1 MKRMAQDSCFRIV
14 IAEDDRRIAE
24 IQQRFIEKIPGFT
37 VEGIALSLDEA
48 RDLVEILQP
57 DLILLDIHFP
67 EGTGLELLQELR
79 GRNQA
84 TDVILVTAAK
94 EASTLQAALRGG
106 VFDYI
111 LKPLVF
117 DRLQSALQNYSR
129 HRQQLEALVQQDSSL
144 AQQDVDQLLPRN
156 ETMLTR
162 SEGGDAQAGAAERK
176 ASADRGAT
184 SGLSDE
190 SSPKSLPKGIDALT
204 LDKIR
209 LAFASP
215 APASGSASGVG
226 SGALPTS
233 VNAETLGQQVGV
245 SRTTARRYLEF
256 LVSCNE
262 LEADI
267 SYGSVGRPERRYR
280 LRR

>member
-1 MKRMAQDSCFRIV
+1 MTQVLPTPDGSSDRAPYRIV

-24 IQQRFIEKIPGFT
+24 IQQRFIEKIPGFQ
-37 VEGIALSLDEA
+37 VEGIALTLGEA
-48 RDLVEILQP
+48 RDLTEILQP

-94 EASTLQAALRGG
+94 EAAILQAALRGG

-117 DRLQSALQNYSR
+117 DRLQAALQNYSH
-129 HRQQLEALVQQDSSL
+129 HRQKLETLVQSDCSL
-144 AQQDVDQLLPRN
+144 AQQDVDQLMPRSDVAPVLKA
-156 ETMLTR
+156 TT
-162 SEGGDAQAGAAERK
+162 SDAV
-176 ASADRGAT
+176 ASPT
-184 SGLSDE
+184 SGFSQ
-190 SSPKSLPKGIDALT
+190 KSLPKGIDALT
-204 LDKIR
+204 LDKVR
-209 LAFASP
+209 AAFDSDVAD
-215 APASGSASGVG
+215 
-226 SGALPTS
+226 L
-233 VNAETLGQQVGV
+233 VNAETLGRMVGV
-245 SRTTARRYLEF
+245 SRTTARRYLEY
-256 LVSCNE
+256 LVSNQQ

-280 LRR
+280 RIGH

>member
-1 MKRMAQDSCFRIV
+1 MTQVLPTSEAESRPSYRIV

-24 IQQRFIEKIPGFT
+24 IQQRFIEKIPGFE
-37 VEGIALSLDEA
+37 VEGIALTLDEA
-48 RDLVEILQP
+48 RDLTEILQP

-84 TDVILVTAAK
+84 SDVILVTAAK

-117 DRLQSALQNYSR
+117 DRLQAALQNYSH
-129 HRQQLEALVQQDSSL
+129 HRQQLAALEQQD
-144 AQQDVDQLLPRN
+144 AQFVQQDVDLLLPRN
-156 ETMLTR
+156 
-162 SEGGDAQAGAAERK
+162 DVPAV
-176 ASADRGAT
+176 
-184 SGLSDE
+184 SDE
-190 SSPKSLPKGIDALT
+190 SPDEPAGAEAGLSMKNLPKGIDALT
-204 LDKIR
+204 LEKISN
-209 LAFASP
+209 AFDSKLTDA
-215 APASGSASGVG
+215 
-226 SGALPTS
+226 
-233 VNAETLGQQVGV
+233 VNAEALGHMVGV

-256 LVSCNE
+256 LVSCSL

-267 SYGSVGRPERRYR
+267 SYGTVGRPERRYR
-280 LRR
+280 RKSGR